1 MGMPAKKN
9 AHYGSGMMRKP
20 PGVSA
25 NDLWKREVSRR
36 KSAMRKRQAEK
47 KHAAAT
53 QDVLTRKALLAVSGG
68 AMGAVFSQGEKYELP
83 FEIGGTKV
91 HTGLVAGV
99 VGTLAEAF
107 AGDAIDNAVPGGTK
121 ILGAISDAGLVL
133 ASAHYGAELA
143 TPAAPAPADDA

>member
-1 MGMPAKKN
+1 MPAKKN

-47 KHAAAT
+47 KQAAAT
-53 QDVLTRKALLAVSGG
+53 QDVLARKGLLLVSGA
-68 AMGAVFSQGEKYELP
+68 AMGAVFSQGEKYEFP
-83 FEIGGTKV
+83 FEVGGTKV
-91 HTGLVAGV
+91 HTGLVAGIA
-99 VGTLAEAF
+99 GTLAEAF
-107 AGDAIDNAVPGGTK
+107 AGNAIDDAIPGGSK
-121 ILGAISDAGLVL
+121 LIGAISDAGLVL

>member
-1 MGMPAKKN
+1 
-9 AHYGSGMMRKP
+9 MMRKP

-36 KSAMRKRQAEK
+36 KSAMRTRQAEK
-47 KHAAAT
+47 KQAAAT
-53 QDVLTRKALLAVSGG
+53 QDVLARKGLLLVSG
-68 AMGAVFSQGEKYELP
+68 AAIGAVFSQGEKYEFP
-83 FEIGGTKV
+83 FEGGGTKV
-91 HTGLVAGV
+91 HTGLVAGIA
-99 VGTLAEAF
+99 GTLAEAF
-107 AGDAIDNAVPGGTK
+107 AGDAIDDAVPGGTK

>member
-47 KHAAAT
+47 KQAAAT
-53 QDVLTRKALLAVSGG
+53 QDVLARKGLLLVSGA
-68 AMGAVFSQGEKYELP
+68 AMGAHSAIPREAPMKLLLLLS
-83 FEIGGTKV
+83 TS
-91 HTGLVAGV
+91 
-99 VGTLAEAF
+99 TL
-107 AGDAIDNAVPGGTK
+107 
-121 ILGAISDAGLVL
+121 S
-133 ASAHYGAELA
+133 SS
-143 TPAAPAPADDA
+143 

>member
-1 MGMPAKKN
+1 MPAKKN

-20 PGVSA
+20 PGVTA

-47 KHAAAT
+47 KQAAAT
-53 QDVLTRKALLAVSGG
+53 QEVLARKGLLLVSGA

-83 FEIGGTKV
+83 FEVGGTKV
-91 HTGLVAGV
+91 HTGLL
-99 VGTLAEAF
+99 VGTVLTLAEAF
-107 AGDAIDNAVPGGTK
+107 AGDAIDDAVPGGTK
-121 ILGAISDAGLVL
+121 ILGAVSDAGLVL